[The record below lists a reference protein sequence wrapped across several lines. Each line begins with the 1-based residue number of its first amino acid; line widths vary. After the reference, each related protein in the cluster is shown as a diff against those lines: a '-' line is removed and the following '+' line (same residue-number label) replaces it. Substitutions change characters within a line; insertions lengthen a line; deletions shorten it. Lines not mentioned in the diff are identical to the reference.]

1 MATNNHKSLIEVGPN
16 TKMIKDILK
25 INMIPLNRITTHNL
39 KIHRIIAE
47 CKRPIHKIKN
57 KTILVIKKLVK
68 NIKKKMI
75 ILISLRNIK
84 KVDHKDN

>member
-1 MATNNHKSLIEVGPN
+1 MATNNHKSLKEVGPN

-25 INMIPLNRITTHNL
+25 INMIPLNTTHIL

-47 CKRPIHKIKN
+47 CKKPILKIKI
-57 KTILVIKKLVK
+57 KMILVFKKLVK

-84 KVDHKDN
+84 RVDHKDN